1 MLKQYLLVLCVGL
14 VACSDT
20 DVKQYRDQ
28 KPELE
33 LRQFFSGRVEAWGL
47 FQKRSGEVIKRFH
60 VQIDSRS
67 EGEKFIMHEG
77 FTYSDGTRQTR
88 VWTLVPAG
96 PGLWRGTA
104 DDVVGEARGEVAGNA
119 LRWRYVLNLPVDGK
133 TYQVHFDDWMYLLD
147 ENTLANRSYM
157 TKFGFELGQVTLFF
171 RRQPG

>member
-1 MLKQYLLVLCVGL
+1 MLKQYLLVLCLGL

-67 EGEKFIMHEG
+67 EGDKFIMHED
-77 FTYSDGTRQTR
+77 FTYSC
-88 VWTLVPAG
+88 
-96 PGLWRGTA
+96 
-104 DDVVGEARGEVAGNA
+104 
-119 LRWRYVLNLPVDGK
+119 
-133 TYQVHFDDWMYLLD
+133 LLYTSPSPRD
-147 ENTLANRSYM
+147 S
-157 TKFGFELGQVTLFF
+157 
-171 RRQPG
+171 

>member
-1 MLKQYLLVLCVGL
+1 MLKQYLLVLCLGL

-67 EGEKFIMHEG
+67 EGDKFIMHED

-104 DDVVGEARGEVAGNA
+104 DDVV
-119 LRWRYVLNLPVDGK
+119 LSLI
-133 TYQVHFDDWMYLLD
+133 HI
-147 ENTLANRSYM
+147 
-157 TKFGFELGQVTLFF
+157 
-171 RRQPG
+171 